1 MKVCLHPHS
10 FQRGLTVA
18 LLIAFALTAT
28 SFGWQQPVVDP
39 ISASTLTATEREA
52 AASLKADTIRDVT
65 SALAS
70 SEMQGRGT
78 AQPGGEKA
86 AQYIAEQ
93 FATLGLK
100 PLGDKGTYLQ
110 AIKFKETR
118 ILPDSSLKVGDEAL
132 ELGSDFVVSPPYSG
146 ERNVSGY
153 IVFVAYGLISST
165 PKRDDL
171 RGVDVKGKIVVLLDG
186 PPKNVSKESWE
197 KADIRRAV
205 IQNLVNLGAAGLII
219 ANSSSKERPYPVL
232 ADHLMRRRVTLAD
245 VTEPPAAL
253 PPFLLIS
260 DEGAEKLFAGL
271 NMTYAEALAT
281 AERGEYVSQN
291 LNKTAKIAVRLQK
304 GKGVGSNVIGLIEGS
319 DPKLKEQAIVY
330 TAHYDAFGVD
340 ADKRIFHGAADNALG
355 VGEVISI
362 AEVFARSLARPRRSI
377 VFLIVTGEE
386 YGLLGSE
393 YWIDHPTWKIKQVAA
408 NLNSDGIGT
417 EVYGSVKSIVGF
429 GTDHSDLSAVLK
441 DVAAATGVAIAPDPF
456 PEEKL
461 LYRGDHYTFI
471 KKGVP
476 AVKLLGI
483 PEGDMTSFVARA
495 KKWRDTDYHQP
506 TDIIRPEWNW
516 DGPRT
521 LAIVGLIMG
530 IRIANADEMP
540 KWLPSSPYN
549 RTRGTNEPPPPRQ

>member
-1 MKVCLHPHS
+1 MKLCLRPHL
-10 FQRGLTVA
+10 FWRGLSVV
-18 LLIAFALTAT
+18 LLIAFVLNAT
-28 SFGWQQPVVDP
+28 SSGWQQAIVAP

-65 SALAS
+65 RALAS

-86 AQYIAEQ
+86 AQYIAER

-110 AIKFKETR
+110 TIRFKETR
-118 ILPDSSLKVGDEAL
+118 VLPESSLKAGDETL
-132 ELGSDFVVSPPYSG
+132 EQGSDFVISPPYSG
-146 ERNVSGY
+146 EENVSGY
-153 IVFVAYGLISST
+153 LVFVAYGLISST

-197 KADIRRAV
+197 KADIRRAI

-219 ANSSSKERPYPVL
+219 ANSSSKERPYPIL

-245 VTEPPAAL
+245 ATEPPTAL
-253 PPFLLIS
+253 PPFLLVS
-260 DEGAEKLFAGL
+260 DEGAEKLFAGSG
-271 NMTYAEALAT
+271 MTYAEALAR
-281 AERGEYVSQN
+281 AERGEHVSQN
-291 LNKTAKIAVRLQK
+291 MKKMAKISVRLQK
-304 GKGVGSNVIGLIEGS
+304 GKGVGSNVVGLIEGS
-319 DPKLKEQAIVY
+319 DQKLKEQAVIY
-330 TAHYDAFGVD
+330 TAHYDAYGID
-340 ADKRIFHGAADNALG
+340 LDGRIFHGAADNALG
-355 VGEVISI
+355 VGEVLSI
-362 AEVFARSLARPRRSI
+362 AEAFARSPARPRRSI

-408 NLNSDGIGT
+408 NLNFDGMGT
-417 EVYGSVKSIVGF
+417 EVYGAVKRIVGF
-429 GTDHSDLSAVLK
+429 GAEHSELGAVLK
-441 DVAAATGVAIAPDPF
+441 DVAAATGSAVAPDPF
-456 PEEKL
+456 PEEKIF
-461 LYRGDHYTFI
+461 YRSDHYAFI

-476 AVKLLGI
+476 ALKLLGI

-495 KKWRDTDYHQP
+495 KKWRETDYHQP
-506 TDIIRPEWNW
+506 TDTIRSDWNW

-521 LAIVGLIMG
+521 LAIVGLLVG
-530 IRIANADEMP
+530 TRIANADEMP

-549 RTRGTNEPPPPRQ
+549 RARGTNEPPPPRQ